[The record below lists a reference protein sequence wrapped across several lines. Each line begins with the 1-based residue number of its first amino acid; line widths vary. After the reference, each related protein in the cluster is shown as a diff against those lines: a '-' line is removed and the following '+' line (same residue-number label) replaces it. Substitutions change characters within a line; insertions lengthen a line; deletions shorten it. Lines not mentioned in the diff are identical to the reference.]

1 MSRATHALRR
11 DLRTTERPAIWARSH
26 KRCREIASR
35 GGGYAAS
42 ALRISSHA
50 CSQRRHDSA
59 RTRQCSM
66 CSPWRSHS
74 SRQTRHATAQA
85 WTVARA
91 MPTSSAVSRLRTFP
105 VVAHMSA
112 QSRFRRMQ
120 RSSRARRRFPGR
132 SGRSAPRSRG
142 QRCSQSRCCSRFVRS
157 ACLWP
162 AAPAPVDEAPSVDPL
177 DVASMSREE
186 RDALKRRILAQH
198 PHLVSELR
206 GEDIEGSEA

>member
-35 GGGYAAS
+35 GGSYAAS

-162 AAPAPVDEAPSVDPL
+162 AAPATRRRGAIGRSSRRRLDEPRGAGC
-177 DVASMSREE
+177 AE
-186 RDALKRRILAQH
+186 AQD
-198 PHLVSELR
+198 PHLVTQLR
-206 GEDIEGSEA
+206 GEDICEGEA